1 MSDTTKQQQQQQQ
14 QPLIIFGDD
23 ENGNSANVN
32 ANAKKQTS
40 LKSRSGP
47 VINVRY
53 TISPTT
59 ESETLVSTN
68 DFKTS
73 MGIKKLCEEY
83 GGWFDKE
90 SRAYR
95 LPWSQYIAIAEALKR
110 LSYNVILI
118 NKPLPIEERSEAKK
132 MELARLT
139 KDVEMADAAFEMAR
153 LRTAQIERACA
164 EILKEADLSTINV
177 KELCSRAYNIELVD
191 VFANTLDSSTLKLAV
206 KRRVRMFVNKW
217 IEECDGEEDRKTLGE
232 ELTREWKYEKAV
244 AYVLNNETNLETDG
258 TKIVTKRVLKRL
270 NEEDKYDQVSKTV
283 KELIKSALGRSE
295 KIELEKAFLLVQSLK
310 KGEQKIHEDAF
321 LLKKNA
327 EEALDK
333 LTTFESA
340 LEEREEHAAQML
352 KVAAERKKKRKAAV
366 LDNIKIEQAP
376 QNAMYLGQGGSGFG
390 GGYYDVGSGNASM
403 SLGMGGFR

>member
-32 ANAKKQTS
+32 ANAKKQTL

-110 LSYNVILI
+110 LSYNVTLI

-139 KDVEMADAAFEMAR
+139 KDVEMADAAFEMAT

-177 KELCSRAYNIELVD
+177 KDLCSRAYNIELVD

-206 KRRVRMFVNKW
+206 KRRVRIFVNKW

-295 KIELEKAFLLVQSLK
+295 KIELEKAFLVQSLK

-327 EEALDK
+327 KEALDK

-376 QNAMYLGQGGSGFG
+376 QNAMYLAEGGSGFG
-390 GGYYDVGSGNASM
+390 EGYYDVGSGNASM
-403 SLGMGGFR
+403 SLGMDGFR

>member
-32 ANAKKQTS
+32 ANAKKQTL

-110 LSYNVILI
+110 LSYNVTLI

-139 KDVEMADAAFEMAR
+139 KDVEMADAAFEMAT

-177 KELCSRAYNIELVD
+177 KDLCSRAYNIELVD

-206 KRRVRMFVNKW
+206 KRRVRIFVNKW

-295 KIELEKAFLLVQSLK
+295 KIELEKAFLVQSLK

-327 EEALDK
+327 KEALDK

-376 QNAMYLGQGGSGFG
+376 QNAMYLAEGGSGFG
-390 GGYYDVGSGNASM
+390 GGYYVGSGNASM
-403 SLGMGGFR
+403 SLGMGDFR

>member
-1 MSDTTKQQQQQQQ
+1 MSDTTKQQQQQQQQ

-32 ANAKKQTS
+32 ANAKKQTL

-110 LSYNVILI
+110 LSYNVIFI

-139 KDVEMADAAFEMAR
+139 KDVEMADAAFEMAT

-177 KELCSRAYNIELVD
+177 KDLCSRAYNIELVD

-206 KRRVRMFVNKW
+206 KRRVRMFVN
-217 IEECDGEEDRKTLGE
+217 
-232 ELTREWKYEKAV
+232 
-244 AYVLNNETNLETDG
+244 
-258 TKIVTKRVLKRL
+258 
-270 NEEDKYDQVSKTV
+270 
-283 KELIKSALGRSE
+283 
-295 KIELEKAFLLVQSLK
+295 
-310 KGEQKIHEDAF
+310 
-321 LLKKNA
+321 
-327 EEALDK
+327 
-333 LTTFESA
+333 
-340 LEEREEHAAQML
+340 
-352 KVAAERKKKRKAAV
+352 
-366 LDNIKIEQAP
+366 
-376 QNAMYLGQGGSGFG
+376 
-390 GGYYDVGSGNASM
+390 
-403 SLGMGGFR
+403 

>member
-1 MSDTTKQQQQQQQ
+1 
-14 QPLIIFGDD
+14 
-23 ENGNSANVN
+23 
-32 ANAKKQTS
+32 
-40 LKSRSGP
+40 
-47 VINVRY
+47 
-53 TISPTT
+53 
-59 ESETLVSTN
+59 
-68 DFKTS
+68 

-139 KDVEMADAAFEMAR
+139 KDVEMADAAFEMAT

-177 KELCSRAYNIELVD
+177 KEVCSRAYNIELVD

-283 KELIKSALGRSE
+283 KELIKSALGR
-295 KIELEKAFLLVQSLK
+295 
-310 KGEQKIHEDAF
+310 
-321 LLKKNA
+321 
-327 EEALDK
+327 
-333 LTTFESA
+333 
-340 LEEREEHAAQML
+340 RENRAGKSIL
-352 KVAAERKKKRKAAV
+352 
-366 LDNIKIEQAP
+366 
-376 QNAMYLGQGGSGFG
+376 
-390 GGYYDVGSGNASM
+390 VGSVVEKGRTEDS
-403 SLGMGGFR
+403 